1 MKSDAYPL
9 DPSPRGLPV
18 SDLRPPEFGPSFRD
32 LAIAIFREA
41 EANGDPEWDH
51 ATPEERAAAVA
62 GRILHAARVPDQIAQ
77 AGFTGPGALG
87 RYEAA
92 MAALTRPTVPSE
104 GRNGLLFY
112 TPLDLAAMTTP
123 ATDWIVGPGLLAI
136 GAITEVD
143 GKIKAAGKTTFS
155 LHMVRAILDGA
166 DFLGYPTRKAR
177 VLYVTEQSRHTFVD
191 TLRLCGLDARGSELR
206 ILFREDLSGT
216 PWPSVVAAC
225 QQDGYDVAV
234 FDTLGKLARIKQE
247 NEAGE
252 WATAMSPLQDLAAS
266 GRAVLVDRHDR
277 KGGGDVGD
285 SGRGSSQASGDVDII
300 LALRRPEG
308 DQPSCRRVI
317 ESLSRYRETPEKIVI
332 ELTPDGYVFLG
343 TKEAVATADA
353 ETFVSCALGAE
364 FRTNRIGL
372 ARTVLEERGGSAI
385 PKVAEW
391 AIRAALASLEAA
403 GKVAKTGRGVKGD
416 PYIYSPSTGGIADSC
431 ETQTYTHETNT
442 DPILA
447 LALDVWGD
455 EIVGSTP

>member
-1 MKSDAYPL
+1 V
-9 DPSPRGLPV
+9 RG
-18 SDLRPPEFGPSFRD
+18 
-32 LAIAIFREA
+32 
-41 EANGDPEWDH
+41 GD
-51 ATPEERAAAVA
+51 
-62 GRILHAARVPDQIAQ
+62 G
-77 AGFTGPGALG
+77 
-87 RYEAA
+87 
-92 MAALTRPTVPSE
+92 AALP
-104 GRNGLLFY
+104 FY
-112 TPLDLAAMTTP
+112 CPRDLAAMTTP
-123 ATDWIVGPGLLAI
+123 TTDWIVGPGLLAI

-155 LHMVRAILDGA
+155 LHMVRAVLDGA

-343 TKEAVATADA
+343 TNEAVAAADA
-353 ETFVSCALGAE
+353 REFVSCALGAE
-364 FRTNRIGL
+364 FRTNQSGL
-372 ARTVLEERGGSAI
+372 TRAALDERGG
-385 PKVAEW
+385 PKVA
-391 AIRAALASLEAA
+391 ARNIRDALASLEAA

-416 PYIYSPSTGGIADSC
+416 PYIYSLSTGEIAVSC
-431 ETQTYTHETNT
+431 ETQTYTHETNS

-447 LALDVWGD
+447 MALDVWGD
-455 EIVGSTP
+455 EIAGPTP